1 MTGFA
6 LSFLS
11 VILISKFMNK
21 ISLESIIRLALQE
34 DIQKGDVTTN
44 SIVSPKSGSR
54 AIIFSKENAI
64 LSGVEVAAEVFR
76 HLDKKI
82 KLRIHAK
89 DGDRIKK
96 NAPVITLKGHS
107 RAILTGERTALNF
120 LSYLSG
126 IATTTR
132 SFVDKIRPYKAQIL
146 DTRKTTPTLR
156 FLERYAV
163 RCGGGHNHRD
173 NLSEMAMIKDNHWL
187 CSENE
192 SIVNVVKKLR
202 NNTDVAIVVEVDSLT
217 QLKDA
222 LQSPADV
229 ILLDNMKPETVRKA
243 ISMRKQ
249 FKSSVLLEVSG
260 GIHIGNVRG
269 YAQTGVD
276 RISIGSLTQS
286 RQAIDFSM
294 ELVP

>member
-1 MTGFA
+1 
-6 LSFLS
+6 
-11 VILISKFMNK
+11 MNK
-21 ISLESIIRLALQE
+21 ITLENVIRLALLE
-34 DIQKGDVTTN
+34 DIQNGDVTTN
-44 SIVSPKSGSR
+44 SLVPPKRASR
-54 AIIFSKENAI
+54 AVIFSKENAV
-64 LSGVEVAAEVFR
+64 LSGVEVACQVFR

-89 DGDRIKK
+89 DGDLIKR
-96 NAPVITLKGHS
+96 NMPVMTLEGRS
-107 RAILTGERTALNF
+107 RTILTGERTALNF

-126 IATTTR
+126 IATKTR
-132 SFVDKIRPYKAQIL
+132 SFVDKIRPHKVQIL

-163 RCGGGHNHRD
+163 RCGGGYNHRD
-173 NLSEMAMIKDNHWL
+173 NLSDMAMIKDNHWL

-192 SIVNVVKKLR
+192 PISNVVKKIQ
-202 NNTDVAIVVEVDSLT
+202 NKTDVAIVVEVDNLT
-217 QLKDA
+217 QLQDA

-243 ISMRKQ
+243 VHMRKE

-260 GIHIGNVRG
+260 GIQLENVRE
-269 YAQTGVD
+269 YARTGVD
-276 RISIGSLTQS
+276 RISIGSLTHS

-294 ELVP
+294 ELVA